1 MSSTMST
8 LRMPNHTLSPS
19 TNPTRPT
26 RMSTTPKICAN
37 RLSTISHGP
46 PRVLHRCLVA
56 KYTSWATWWM
66 RLFLAFIHP
75 SVWKVNSQK
84 FALLAWECGGF
95 VARVSWARV
104 KGLAR
109 WVGPLAE
116 AGGRS
121 MHRVRRARD
130 EPREPRLLWTGLRL
144 SRGSDEGRARE
155 GALHRSDL
163 RWDGG

>member
-1 MSSTMST
+1 MLEAHNPEIGQKEGPG
-8 LRMPNHTLSPS
+8 LRAASALS
-19 TNPTRPT
+19 
-26 RMSTTPKICAN
+26 
-37 RLSTISHGP
+37 
-46 PRVLHRCLVA
+46 
-56 KYTSWATWWM
+56 
-66 RLFLAFIHP
+66 LAPIHP
-75 SVWKVNSQK
+75 SSWNRNSQK
-84 FALLAWECGGF
+84 FALLAWECGSF
-95 VARVSWARV
+95 VARVSWAWA

-144 SRGSDEGRARE
+144 SRGGDEGRARE
-155 GALHRSDL
+155 GTLHRSAL